1 MATSHFE
8 ASEVPTFKLAKV
20 GKDRDRKRGAAWF
33 GARAAGPSALRGAF
47 GGAGAGTGAVGAGA
61 SLAKTLLTLALVG
74 GLSAGA
80 WQIGSMMRGA
90 KPGAKADKKLFAGRG
105 DQKYDD
111 LSGVIKNDK
120 SIPNSLGYIS
130 GSMDGLTAEERAKKA
145 AEAEAARAAE
155 EAARKKAE
163 EEADKPPSAAA
174 AAAADPRASAGAG
187 MPRAF
192 GKLSS
197 SFASSPVLV
206 GGAGLSGGINRSFA
220 DASGPNKAQGGALS
234 SYRSGSKPTYS
245 QAARATAGKSKSKGF
260 AKRQLANAFSL
271 SRQAA
276 SAGKAESQADLAA
289 APFDNN
295 AGAGGNVISGPGVGQ
310 GVSQGASD
318 TSSQSS
324 DSGSSGGTTAC
335 GSDQYADSNGDCQS
349 TDTGSTTNAATYQW
363 MIDAVTALL
372 VVLAVLFALIMIL
385 RGGEGTVVLTPIV
398 QIAIIAVGGLIAA
411 LGAAI
416 IATSGDIMI
425 GGISAAV
432 GAAAAIYGAIN
443 PGVSI
448 PMLIAISAGGVIASA
463 GAALAAANSKAS
475 QLD

>member
-8 ASEVPTFKLAKV
+8 ASEIPTFKLAKV

-33 GARAAGPSALRGAF
+33 GGRAAGPSALRGAF
-47 GGAGAGTGAVGAGA
+47 GGAGAGAGAMGAGVG
-61 SLAKTLLTLALVG
+61 LAKTLLTLALVG

-90 KPGAKADKKLFAGRG
+90 KSVAKADKKPFTSRG
-105 DQKYDD
+105 DQKYGD

-120 SIPNSLGYIS
+120 TIPNSLGYIS

-163 EEADKPPSAAA
+163 EDAAKPPAADA
-174 AAAADPRASAGAG
+174 VAADPRAPAGGG
-187 MPRAF
+187 MARAF

-197 SFASSPVLV
+197 AFASSPVLV

-220 DASGPNKAQGGALS
+220 DAGGLSKAQSGALS
-234 SYRSGSKPTYS
+234 SYRSGSKPAYS

-276 SAGKAESQADLAA
+276 SAGKAESKADLAA

-335 GSDQYADSNGDCQS
+335 GSDQYADSNGDCQN
-349 TDTGSTTNAATYQW
+349 TDTGGTTNAATYQW

-372 VVLAVLFALIMIL
+372 VVLAILFAIIL
-385 RGGEGTVVLTPIV
+385 VLRAGGPTVVLTPPF
-398 QIAIIAVGGLIAA
+398 QIAVIAVGGLIAA

-432 GAAAAIYGAIN
+432 GAGAAIYGAIN

-448 PMLIAISAGGVIASA
+448 PMLITICAGGMIASA
-463 GAALAAANSKAS
+463 GAALAASTSKAS